1 MASSFIQRFLILG
14 LSLLC
19 FDVSTL
25 AQVKKDTRLKDFL
38 SRLTKEDQA
47 PERPRFLIY
56 PSLGYAPETSLDIS
70 LFSAV
75 YFHAKKDL
83 QYSRL
88 SEIKA
93 IGFYTLQSQYGL
105 WIENTVNTNKNR
117 WLLYGRARFHHFPM
131 FYYGIGP
138 DAPEADPVL
147 VEGNQI
153 LTRQRALRNIYGH
166 WFAGLRLDLQNLG
179 SVNFGGAH
187 PSRPLPLGAKGSAN
201 FGVGPSFVFDSRSN
215 MLNSRKGWFGELS
228 WLHYGHELAS
238 DYDMEV
244 FSADLRHYQPL
255 NSRMVLAGQLSYHVV
270 QGNAPFNML
279 SLMGNE
285 MLMRGYYTGRFRD
298 KHYYAAQAEYRCL
311 PFPFSH
317 RIGGTLFL
325 SAGEVSPSL
334 ELLSIRQIRLAGG
347 IGLRY
352 LIFPKKD
359 VFMRLDAGFT
369 REGMGVYFFTG
380 EAF

>member
-1 MASSFIQRFLILG
+1 ML
-14 LSLLC
+14 
-19 FDVSTL
+19 
-25 AQVKKDTRLKDFL
+25 
-38 SRLTKEDQA
+38 
-47 PERPRFLIY
+47 
-56 PSLGYAPETSLDIS
+56 
-70 LFSAV
+70 
-75 YFHAKKDL
+75 YF
-83 QYSRL
+83 
-88 SEIKA
+88 
-93 IGFYTLQSQYGL
+93 
-105 WIENTVNTNKNR
+105 
-117 WLLYGRARFHHFPM
+117 
-131 FYYGIGP
+131 GIGP
-138 DAPEADPVL
+138 DAPEGDPVL

-153 LTRQRALRNIYGH
+153 LIRQRALRNIDGH

-215 MLNSRKGWFGELS
+215 MLNSRKGWFAELS
-228 WLHYGHELAS
+228 WLHYGHALAS

-255 NSRMVLAGQLSYHVV
+255 NSRMVLAGQLSCNVV

-298 KHYYAAQAEYRCL
+298 RHYYAAQAELRCL

-317 RIGGTLFL
+317 RIGGTVFL
-325 SAGEVSPSL
+325 SAGEVSPKLESL
-334 ELLSIRQIRLAGG
+334 SARQIKLAGG
-347 IGLRY
+347 VGLRY

-359 VFMRLDAGFT
+359 VFVRLDAGFT